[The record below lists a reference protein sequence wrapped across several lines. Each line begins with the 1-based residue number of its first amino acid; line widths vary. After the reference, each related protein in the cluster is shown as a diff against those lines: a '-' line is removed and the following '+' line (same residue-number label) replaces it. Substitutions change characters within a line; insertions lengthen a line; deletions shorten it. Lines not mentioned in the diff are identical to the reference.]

1 MNRSLL
7 LALVTLLVLVALAPL
22 TAHAQPSAADAAAL
36 RATALDYVMGWYTGD
51 ADRMARALHPD
62 LAKRDVTYD
71 STGAPVLRHMTA
83 EMLIEGTRR
92 GWGTDTPEDERRADV
107 TILDVF
113 GNTASVR
120 ADMRDWI
127 DYLHLAQWNG
137 EWKIVNVLWE
147 LRSGP
152 DGAAAR

>member
-1 MNRSLL
+1 MNRFLF
-7 LALVTLLVLVALAPL
+7 LALAAFGPVA
-22 TAHAQPSAADAAAL
+22 AHAQASPADSAAL

-62 LAKRDVTYD
+62 LAKRMVYAD
-71 STGAPVLRHMTA
+71 STGASHLDAMGA
-83 EMLIEGTRR
+83 EDLIEGTRR
-92 GWGTDTPEDERRADV
+92 GYGTDTPEAERRADV

-113 GNTASVR
+113 GSAASVR

-127 DYLHLAQWNG
+127 DYLHLARWNG

-147 LRSGP
+147 LRP
-152 DGAAAR
+152 DPDAAASR